1 MSATIDRYICK
12 ATLLKNKVD
21 ILLNE
26 NILSAMLPVQMMV
39 RIDNVI
45 AHFQIWRTVLPEK
58 LSVARRDYFAQGAMK
73 YSTNEWIKVG
83 LLLDEIEMTLN
94 RLVEVGSK
102 LGRTEDLLLTQAV
115 RFILQ
120 KKIGRRCV

>member
-1 MSATIDRYICK
+1 MSATIDRYIHK

-21 ILLNE
+21 ILLNKD
-26 NILSAMLPVQMMV
+26 ILSAMLPVQMTV

-102 LGRTEDLLLTQAV
+102 LGRTEDLSLTQAV
-115 RFILQ
+115 RFILEI
-120 KKIGRRCV
+120 IGRRRV